1 LKGIKII
8 KTTLLK
14 RSSFLLFL
22 FTIKKC
28 PEIMIAF
35 GVNKTNKLEKQR
47 ELEKEVWR
55 KKAID
60 EKKI

>member
-1 LKGIKII
+1 
-8 KTTLLK
+8 
-14 RSSFLLFL
+14 
-22 FTIKKC
+22 
-28 PEIMIAF
+28 MIAF

-47 ELEKEVWR
+47 ELEKKVWR